1 MSASEEQVKKRWV
14 RKKHHYPSVMMN
26 FDDSGDERRETDL
39 ERRKKHRDV
48 AEHNVTFVEETPSE
62 ENEEFPFL
70 LNENRNGK
78 RKKKGVK
85 TGEDAA
91 QGEESEPGMQVTDY
105 YLPVRKSE
113 GLMGKKKQKT
123 KYSQAEFDQVDIGAQ
138 GPSERK
144 KRKKE
149 RESSAELY
157 SACEAENDCLL
168 SDAVGNEES
177 PCGTVRA
184 MEGYVAKDKPFSSA
198 DDNRELASRTAG
210 KKNRREAQSAAKLA
224 NACINSSM
232 SEQQLETLDDVSSWE
247 AETNGHLSTAGD
259 QSCTPGSV
267 RRKKKRKPESAET
280 FYASKLSYSPVEIA
294 DNRFSSNSQ
303 EAGYSENHEQEATH
317 RDGPGTVLLDE
328 LDELSSENKDTDVT
342 EWECSS
348 PQKASGHMSKKRKQ
362 RRLLHLSDS
371 SDNFFSTPPRV
382 YGSSPERMVHGNTPE
397 LPAPKDRVPTHS
409 LCSLNEMK
417 KDSALKSRNSSGKTL
432 LSSSAAASVPAST
445 TSRSRTEHEEEVQGS
460 TPRRR
465 KDSTENRRPSSGES
479 CGAGPGTAF
488 CAPGER
494 LLSPPDPQFLEYLS
508 GTQGYP
514 AIHYKTKPSPETI
527 RLYEEEQGLSLE
539 YGKYT
544 ADEDSILL
552 RNVHEIAAHYDIRYP
567 YMIVGHSGDH
577 NPEVQKEVQKL
588 VKKYKLMRMLG
599 RGLPCRT
606 LHSAYMRARI
616 LLDPQNKAAKNGL
629 TSKQKKQLERM
640 YAQMG
645 PKWTVMA
652 QRLGLTAEQCR
663 STLRCDQD
671 KKTFATG
678 VWSKEEDDCLQAI
691 RKQTSGRSLKLS
703 TIDWQKVSKCVGR
716 RTAQQCRR
724 RWTLMQLKPEVS
736 SATRKWTPYD
746 TIHLI
751 WRMHR
756 LNPPRSSAVDWDE
769 LAEYFPWAQSASIP
783 KYHWQSTVNKYLPP
797 EERADFQSKVKN
809 LYERAL
815 PTFLNKYASGKSVSE
830 IIKLSKSDAVPL
842 HPRGDN

>member
-1 MSASEEQVKKRWV
+1 MSASEERVKKRRV
-14 RKKHHYPSVMMN
+14 RKKHHCPSEMN
-26 FDDSGDERRETDL
+26 NIDESGDEKRETDL

-48 AEHNVTFVEETPSE
+48 AEHNVTFAEETPE

-70 LNENRNGK
+70 ISEHRNGK

-85 TGEDAA
+85 TGEDAV

-105 YLPVRKSE
+105 YLPVPTSE
-113 GLMGKKKQKT
+113 GLMCEKKQKR
-123 KYSQAEFDQVDIGAQ
+123 KYSQAEFDEVDIGAQ

-144 KRKKE
+144 KRKKK

-157 SACEAENDCLL
+157 SACEAENDSLL

-177 PCGTVRA
+177 PCTVRD
-184 MEGYVAKDKPFSSA
+184 MEGHVAKGKQFASA
-198 DDNRELASRTAG
+198 DGNRELASGTAG
-210 KKNRREAQSAAKLA
+210 KKNRREAKSGGELT
-224 NACINSSM
+224 NACLYSSM
-232 SEQQLETLDDVSSWE
+232 SDQQLETSEDVSSWE
-247 AETNGHLSTAGD
+247 AETNVHLSTAGD
-259 QSCTPGSV
+259 QSCNPGSV
-267 RRKKKRKPESAET
+267 RRRKKRKLGSAEN
-280 FYASKLSYSPVEIA
+280 FDSSKLSYSPVQIA
-294 DNRFSSNSQ
+294 DNSA
-303 EAGYSENHEQEATH
+303 EAGFSKNHHEQEATY
-317 RDGPGTVLLDE
+317 RDGPGTVLLNE

-348 PQKASGHMSKKRKQ
+348 PKKASGHMSKKRKG
-362 RRLLHLSDS
+362 RLLHLSDS
-371 SDNFFSTPPRV
+371 SDNFFFTPPRA
-382 YGSSPERMVHGNTPE
+382 YGSSPERVVHVNTPE
-397 LPAPKDRVPTHS
+397 LPAPKDCVPTHS
-409 LCSLNEMK
+409 LHSLNEMK
-417 KDSALKSRNSSGKTL
+417 KDCALKSRNSSGKTL
-432 LSSSAAASVPAST
+432 LSSAAAASVPASSS
-445 TSRSRTEHEEEVQGS
+445 SRSWTQHEEEVNGS

-465 KDSTENRRPSSGES
+465 EDSTENWRPLPGES

-488 CAPGER
+488 YAPGER
-494 LLSPPDPQFLEYLS
+494 LLSPPDPQFLEYLN

-544 ADEDSILL
+544 AEEDSILL

-567 YMIVGHSGDH
+567 YMIVGHCGDH

-616 LLDPQNKAAKNGL
+616 LLDPQNKPAKNGP

-678 VWSKEEDDCLQAI
+678 VWSKEEDDCLQQAI
-691 RKQTSGRSLKLS
+691 RKQTSGRSVKLS
-703 TIDWQKVSKCVGR
+703 TIDWRKVSKCMGR

-724 RWTLMQLKPEVS
+724 RWTLMQLNPEVS
-736 SATRKWTPYD
+736 SAKRKWSPYD

-783 KYHWQSTVNKYLPP
+783 RYHWQSTVNKYLPP

-809 LYERAL
+809 LYERVL
-815 PTFLNKYASGKSVSE
+815 PTFLNKYANGKTVSE
-830 IIKLSKSDAVPL
+830 IIKLSKSDTMPV
-842 HPRGDN
+842 HPRDDN